1 MFFKY
6 FNQIPLG
13 LRYIVLS
20 ALGFAL
26 MTSFVKLVNNHQIPV
41 FEIVAVRSIVSLVL
55 SYADIKRKRIPA
67 LGHNHKLLFAR
78 GAVGTLALICVY
90 FSVTTLPLA
99 EATILQYVHPVFTA
113 LLAVIFLKEKVQHST
128 LICIVLCLFGLVA
141 IVDPRTAFT
150 SEANLPLFS
159 VLLALLGAFG
169 SAVAYIIVKQLSK
182 TEDSSV
188 IILYFPMVALP
199 LSLVLLGSDFV
210 VPSGQA
216 LLLMIFVGIF
226 TQIGQLGL
234 TKALQHEVASKVTA
248 FSYIQVVFAMILGAA
263 IFSELPSMWTLVG
276 AGLILSGAL
285 INALGL
291 FDAKLKVKKAA

>member
-1 MFFKY
+1 MFLNYFKR
-6 FNQIPLG
+6 IPLG
-13 LRYIVLS
+13 IRYIVLS

-26 MTSFVKLVNNHQIPV
+26 MTSFVKLVNNYHIPV

-55 SYADIKRKRIPA
+55 SYADIKRKRISA

-78 GAVGTLALICVY
+78 GAVGTVALMCVY

-113 LLAVIFLKEKVQHST
+113 LLAVIFLKEKVHNST
-128 LICIVLCLFGLVA
+128 LVCIALCIFGLVA
-141 IVDPRTAFT
+141 IVDPSTAFT
-150 SEANLPLFS
+150 SSANLPLFS

-188 IILYFPMVALP
+188 IIFYFPMVALP
-199 LSLVLLGSDFV
+199 LSAALLGSDFV
-210 VPSGQA
+210 MPSAQA
-216 LLLMIFVGIF
+216 LMLMIFVGIF

-234 TKALQHEVASKVTA
+234 TKALAHGVASKITA
-248 FSYIQVVFAMILGAA
+248 FSYIQVVFAMILGAV
-263 IFSELPSMWTLVG
+263 IFNEAPSLWTLIG
-276 AGLILSGAL
+276 GGLILSGAL

-291 FDAKLKVKKAA
+291 FDAKVKKRV